1 MKVKRQSKILE
12 LIRENDIETQEMLAD
27 LLNKAGFNVTQA
39 TVSRDIRE
47 LKLTKATMQSGK
59 QKYVAT
65 AKESSF
71 VTERLNRVFRDGI
84 VSIDYA
90 QNIVVIKTL
99 VGMAMAVAAALDS
112 MENSEIMGTIAGDD
126 TIFCVVKNESKA
138 VKLTENLKVD
148 FKDGLNVLSG
158 ETGAGKSIV
167 IGSLN
172 FVLGGKADK
181 TIVKKGCDTA
191 EVSALI
197 YVENKNTLDILKSMD
212 VEIDDDNYI
221 LLKRTFNT
229 KGKSY
234 CKINGSP
241 ATVSMIRNIA
251 SHLVDI
257 HGQHDHQ
264 SLLNPKSHITLLDRL
279 CEKELDEPMAQL
291 SKLYN
296 QYKEITKVLREIDIN
311 DKDIADRVELYK
323 YQIDEITSANLKIGE
338 DEELH
343 EKRKI
348 LSNSHKLH
356 KLIDD
361 SLNYI
366 SRSSGANAMDCISYA
381 IDNLNTI
388 AEIDEDRAGLADDL
402 HNIYAYMEDI
412 VNKLSHYA
420 DTIESNPE
428 ELSVVE
434 DRLQLIYDLKK
445 KYGNTIED
453 INKFKETVSVK
464 LEKIENSEEL
474 LKEYLLKKQNIT
486 AKIQKIC
493 LKITQIRKEKSIS
506 IEKNIKEI
514 LRDLS
519 MPNAEFKVSIE
530 PKDGFDKNGADIVEF
545 MFSAN
550 IGEDIKPLSKIASG
564 GEMSRMML
572 ALKTVLADVDNIET
586 FIFDEIDTGISGRA
600 AQKVAEK
607 MCIVAKK
614 HQILC
619 ITHLPQIAAMADYN
633 FVIEKIVE
641 NNTAK
646 TIILE
651 LSPNKVYNEI
661 ARLIGGTTITDVT
674 VDAAKEMKI
683 LANKLKGE

>member
-1 MKVKRQSKILE
+1 MLE
-12 LIRENDIETQEMLAD
+12 
-27 LLNKAGFNVTQA
+27 
-39 TVSRDIRE
+39 
-47 LKLTKATMQSGK
+47 KL
-59 QKYVAT
+59 Y
-65 AKESSF
+65 
-71 VTERLNRVFRDGI
+71 
-84 VSIDYA
+84 
-90 QNIVVIKTL
+90 
-99 VGMAMAVAAALDS
+99 
-112 MENSEIMGTIAGDD
+112 
-126 TIFCVVKNESKA
+126 VKNFILIDEI
-138 VKLTENLKVD
+138 EVD
-148 FKDGLNVLSG
+148 FKNGLNVLSG

-181 TIVKKGCDTA
+181 TIVKKGYDTA

-197 YVENKNTLDILKSMD
+197 YVENNNTLNILKSMD
-212 VEIDDDNYI
+212 IEIDDDNYI
-221 LLKRTFNT
+221 LLKRTFNN

-241 ATVSMIRNIA
+241 ATVSMVRNIA

-279 CEKELDEPMAQL
+279 CEKELSEPMAQL
-291 SKLYN
+291 SMLYN
-296 QYKEITKVLREIDIN
+296 QYKEITRVLREIDIN
-311 DKDIADRVELYK
+311 DRDIADRVELYK

-343 EKRKI
+343 ERRKI

-356 KLIDD
+356 RLVDN

-388 AEIDEDRAGLADDL
+388 AEIDEDKTELADDL
-402 HNIYAYMEDI
+402 HNVYAYMEDI
-412 VNKLSHYA
+412 INKLSHYA

-428 ELSVVE
+428 ELSIVE

-445 KYGNTIED
+445 KYGSTIED
-453 INKFKETVSVK
+453 INKFKENVAKK

-474 LKEYLLKKQNIT
+474 LKEYLLKKQYIT
-486 AKIQKIC
+486 SKIQKIC
-493 LKITQIRKEKSIS
+493 LQITQIRKEKSTN
-506 IEKNIKEI
+506 IENNIKDI

-519 MPNAEFKVSIE
+519 MPNAEFKVTIE
-530 PKDGFDKNGADIVEF
+530 PKDGFDKNGSDLVEF

-641 NNTAK
+641 NDTAK

-651 LSPNKVYNEI
+651 LSPDKVYNEI
-661 ARLIGGTTITDVT
+661 ARLIGGTAITNVT

>member
-1 MKVKRQSKILE
+1 MLE
-12 LIRENDIETQEMLAD
+12 
-27 LLNKAGFNVTQA
+27 
-39 TVSRDIRE
+39 
-47 LKLTKATMQSGK
+47 KL
-59 QKYVAT
+59 Y
-65 AKESSF
+65 
-71 VTERLNRVFRDGI
+71 
-84 VSIDYA
+84 
-90 QNIVVIKTL
+90 
-99 VGMAMAVAAALDS
+99 
-112 MENSEIMGTIAGDD
+112 
-126 TIFCVVKNESKA
+126 VKNFILIDEIE
-138 VKLTENLKVD
+138 VN
-148 FKDGLNVLSG
+148 FKNGLNVLSG

-197 YVENKNTLDILKSMD
+197 YVENNNTLNILKSMD
-212 VEIDDDNYI
+212 IEIDDDNYI
-221 LLKRTFNT
+221 LLKRTFNN

-241 ATVSMIRNIA
+241 ATVSMVRNIA

-279 CEKELDEPMAQL
+279 CEKELSEPMAQL
-291 SKLYN
+291 SMLYN
-296 QYKEITKVLREIDIN
+296 QYKEITRVLREIDIN
-311 DKDIADRVELYK
+311 DRDIADRVELYK

-343 EKRKI
+343 ERRKI
-348 LSNSHKLH
+348 LSNSNKLH
-356 KLIDD
+356 RLVDD

-388 AEIDEDRAGLADDL
+388 AEIDEDKTELADDL
-402 HNIYAYMEDI
+402 HNVYAYMEDI
-412 VNKLSHYA
+412 INKLSHYA

-428 ELSVVE
+428 ELSIVE

-445 KYGNTIED
+445 KYGSTIED
-453 INKFKETVSVK
+453 INKFKENVAKK
-464 LEKIENSEEL
+464 LEKVENSEEL
-474 LKEYLLKKQNIT
+474 LKEYLLKKQYIT
-486 AKIQKIC
+486 SKIQKIC
-493 LKITQIRKEKSIS
+493 LQITQIRKEKSTN
-506 IEKNIKEI
+506 IENNIKDI

-519 MPNAEFKVSIE
+519 MPNAEFKVTIE
-530 PKDGFDKNGADIVEF
+530 PKDGFDKNGSDLVEF

-564 GEMSRMML
+564 GEMSRVML

-607 MCIVAKK
+607 MLIVAKK

-641 NNTAK
+641 NDTAK

-651 LSPNKVYNEI
+651 LSPDKVYNEI
-661 ARLIGGTTITDVT
+661 ARLIGGY
-674 VDAAKEMKI
+674 
-683 LANKLKGE
+683 N

>member
-1 MKVKRQSKILE
+1 MLE
-12 LIRENDIETQEMLAD
+12 
-27 LLNKAGFNVTQA
+27 
-39 TVSRDIRE
+39 
-47 LKLTKATMQSGK
+47 KL
-59 QKYVAT
+59 Y
-65 AKESSF
+65 
-71 VTERLNRVFRDGI
+71 
-84 VSIDYA
+84 
-90 QNIVVIKTL
+90 
-99 VGMAMAVAAALDS
+99 
-112 MENSEIMGTIAGDD
+112 
-126 TIFCVVKNESKA
+126 VKNFILIDEI
-138 VKLTENLKVD
+138 EVD

-464 LEKIENSEEL
+464 LEKIENSEDL

-586 FIFDEIDTGISGRA
+586 FIFDEIDTGISGRT
-600 AQKVAEK
+600 AQKVSEK
-607 MCIVAKK
+607 MAVIGHH
-614 HQILC
+614 HQVLC
-619 ITHLPQIAAMADYN
+619 ITHLPQIAAMADSH
-633 FVIEKIVE
+633 FEIEKQVE
-641 NNTAK
+641 GTK
-646 TIILE
+646 TTTQIHPLDEEASIRE
-651 LSPNKVYNEI
+651 L
-661 ARLIGGTTITDVT
+661 ARLLGGAQITGAVLEN
-674 VDAAKEMKI
+674 AREMKK
-683 LANKLKGE
+683 LARECKA

>member
-1 MKVKRQSKILE
+1 MLE
-12 LIRENDIETQEMLAD
+12 
-27 LLNKAGFNVTQA
+27 
-39 TVSRDIRE
+39 
-47 LKLTKATMQSGK
+47 KL
-59 QKYVAT
+59 Y
-65 AKESSF
+65 
-71 VTERLNRVFRDGI
+71 
-84 VSIDYA
+84 
-90 QNIVVIKTL
+90 
-99 VGMAMAVAAALDS
+99 
-112 MENSEIMGTIAGDD
+112 
-126 TIFCVVKNESKA
+126 VKNFILIDEI
-138 VKLTENLKVD
+138 EVD
-148 FKDGLNVLSG
+148 FKNGLNVLSG

-181 TIVKKGCDTA
+181 TIVKKGYDTA

-197 YVENKNTLDILKSMD
+197 YVENNNTLNILKSMD
-212 VEIDDDNYI
+212 IEIDDDNYI
-221 LLKRTFNT
+221 LLKRTFNN

-241 ATVSMIRNIA
+241 ATVSMVRNIA

-279 CEKELDEPMAQL
+279 CEKELSEPMAQL
-291 SKLYN
+291 SMLYN
-296 QYKEITKVLREIDIN
+296 QYKEITRVLREIDIN
-311 DKDIADRVELYK
+311 DRDIADRVELYK

-343 EKRKI
+343 ERRKI
-348 LSNSHKLH
+348 LSNSNKLH
-356 KLIDD
+356 RLVDN

-388 AEIDEDRAGLADDL
+388 AEIDEDKTELADDL
-402 HNIYAYMEDI
+402 HNVYAYMEDI
-412 VNKLSHYA
+412 INKLSHYA

-428 ELSVVE
+428 ELSIVE

-445 KYGNTIED
+445 KYGSTIED
-453 INKFKETVSVK
+453 INKFKENVAKK

-474 LKEYLLKKQNIT
+474 LKEYLLKKQYIT
-486 AKIQKIC
+486 SKIQKIC
-493 LKITQIRKEKSIS
+493 LQITQIRKEKSTN
-506 IEKNIKEI
+506 IENNIKDI

-519 MPNAEFKVSIE
+519 MPNAEFKVIIE
-530 PKDGFDKNGADIVEF
+530 PKDGFDKNGSDLVEF

-564 GEMSRMML
+564 GEMSRVML

-607 MCIVAKK
+607 MLIVAKK

-641 NNTAK
+641 NDTAK

-651 LSPNKVYNEI
+651 LSPDKVYNEI
-661 ARLIGGTTITDVT
+661 ARLIGGTAITNVT

>member
-1 MKVKRQSKILE
+1 MLE
-12 LIRENDIETQEMLAD
+12 
-27 LLNKAGFNVTQA
+27 
-39 TVSRDIRE
+39 
-47 LKLTKATMQSGK
+47 KL
-59 QKYVAT
+59 Y
-65 AKESSF
+65 
-71 VTERLNRVFRDGI
+71 
-84 VSIDYA
+84 
-90 QNIVVIKTL
+90 
-99 VGMAMAVAAALDS
+99 
-112 MENSEIMGTIAGDD
+112 
-126 TIFCVVKNESKA
+126 VKNFILIDEI
-138 VKLTENLKVD
+138 EVD

-493 LKITQIRKEKSIS
+493 LKITQIRKE
-506 IEKNIKEI
+506 N
-514 LRDLS
+514 L
-519 MPNAEFKVSIE
+519 
-530 PKDGFDKNGADIVEF
+530 
-545 MFSAN
+545 
-550 IGEDIKPLSKIASG
+550 
-564 GEMSRMML
+564 
-572 ALKTVLADVDNIET
+572 
-586 FIFDEIDTGISGRA
+586 
-600 AQKVAEK
+600 
-607 MCIVAKK
+607 
-614 HQILC
+614 
-619 ITHLPQIAAMADYN
+619 
-633 FVIEKIVE
+633 
-641 NNTAK
+641 
-646 TIILE
+646 
-651 LSPNKVYNEI
+651 
-661 ARLIGGTTITDVT
+661 
-674 VDAAKEMKI
+674 
-683 LANKLKGE
+683 

>member
-1 MKVKRQSKILE
+1 MLE
-12 LIRENDIETQEMLAD
+12 
-27 LLNKAGFNVTQA
+27 
-39 TVSRDIRE
+39 
-47 LKLTKATMQSGK
+47 KL
-59 QKYVAT
+59 Y
-65 AKESSF
+65 
-71 VTERLNRVFRDGI
+71 
-84 VSIDYA
+84 
-90 QNIVVIKTL
+90 
-99 VGMAMAVAAALDS
+99 
-112 MENSEIMGTIAGDD
+112 
-126 TIFCVVKNESKA
+126 VKNFILIDEIE
-138 VKLTENLKVD
+138 VN
-148 FKDGLNVLSG
+148 FKNGLNVLSG

-197 YVENKNTLDILKSMD
+197 YVENNNTLNILKSMD
-212 VEIDDDNYI
+212 IEIDDDNYI
-221 LLKRTFNT
+221 LLKRTFNN

-241 ATVSMIRNIA
+241 ATVSMVRNIA

-279 CEKELDEPMAQL
+279 CEKELSEPMAQL
-291 SKLYN
+291 SMLYN
-296 QYKEITKVLREIDIN
+296 QYKEITRVLREIDIN
-311 DKDIADRVELYK
+311 DRDIADRVELYK

-343 EKRKI
+343 ERRKI
-348 LSNSHKLH
+348 LSNSNKLH
-356 KLIDD
+356 RLVDD

-388 AEIDEDRAGLADDL
+388 AEIDEDKTELADDL
-402 HNIYAYMEDI
+402 HNVYAYMEDI
-412 VNKLSHYA
+412 INKLSHYA

-428 ELSVVE
+428 ELSIVE

-445 KYGNTIED
+445 KYGSTIED
-453 INKFKETVSVK
+453 INKFKEKVAKK
-464 LEKIENSEEL
+464 LEKVENSEEL
-474 LKEYLLKKQNIT
+474 LKEYLLKKQYIT
-486 AKIQKIC
+486 SKIQKIC
-493 LKITQIRKEKSIS
+493 LQITQIRKEKSTN
-506 IEKNIKEI
+506 IENNIKDI

-519 MPNAEFKVSIE
+519 MPNAEFKVTIE
-530 PKDGFDKNGADIVEF
+530 PKDGFDKNGSDLVEF

-564 GEMSRMML
+564 GEMSRVML

-607 MCIVAKK
+607 MLIVAKK

-641 NNTAK
+641 NDTAK

-651 LSPNKVYNEI
+651 LSPDKVYNEI
-661 ARLIGGTTITDVT
+661 ARLIGGTAITNVT

>member
-1 MKVKRQSKILE
+1 MLE
-12 LIRENDIETQEMLAD
+12 
-27 LLNKAGFNVTQA
+27 
-39 TVSRDIRE
+39 
-47 LKLTKATMQSGK
+47 KL
-59 QKYVAT
+59 Y
-65 AKESSF
+65 
-71 VTERLNRVFRDGI
+71 
-84 VSIDYA
+84 
-90 QNIVVIKTL
+90 
-99 VGMAMAVAAALDS
+99 
-112 MENSEIMGTIAGDD
+112 
-126 TIFCVVKNESKA
+126 VKNFILIDEA
-138 VKLTENLKVD
+138 EVD

-181 TIVKKGCDTA
+181 TIVKKGCDIA

-241 ATVSMIRNIA
+241 ATVSMVRNIA
-251 SHLVDI
+251 SHLIDI

-279 CEKELDEPMAQL
+279 CEKELNEPMTQL
-291 SKLYN
+291 SVLYN

-311 DKDIADRVELYK
+311 DRDIADRVELYK
-323 YQIDEITSANLKIGE
+323 YQIDEINSADLKIGE

-343 EKRKI
+343 ERRKI
-348 LSNSHKLH
+348 LSNSNKLH

-388 AEIDEDRAGLADDL
+388 AEIDEDKADLADDL
-402 HNIYAYMEDI
+402 HNVYAYMEDI
-412 VNKLSHYA
+412 INKLSRYA

-428 ELSVVE
+428 ELSIVE
-434 DRLQLIYDLKK
+434 DRLQLIYELKK

-453 INKFKETVSVK
+453 INKFKENVAVK
-464 LEKIENSEEL
+464 LEKIENSEEI
-474 LKEYLLKKQNIT
+474 LKEYLLRKKDIT

-493 LKITQIRKEKSIS
+493 LQITKIRKEKSII
-506 IEKNIKEI
+506 IEKNIKDI

-519 MPNAEFKVSIE
+519 MPNAEFKVTIE

-564 GEMSRMML
+564 GEMSRVML

-607 MCIVAKK
+607 MLIVAKK

-651 LSPNKVYNEI
+651 LSSDKVYNEI
-661 ARLIGGTTITDVT
+661 ARLIGGTTITNVT

>member
-1 MKVKRQSKILE
+1 MLE
-12 LIRENDIETQEMLAD
+12 
-27 LLNKAGFNVTQA
+27 
-39 TVSRDIRE
+39 
-47 LKLTKATMQSGK
+47 KL
-59 QKYVAT
+59 Y
-65 AKESSF
+65 
-71 VTERLNRVFRDGI
+71 
-84 VSIDYA
+84 
-90 QNIVVIKTL
+90 
-99 VGMAMAVAAALDS
+99 
-112 MENSEIMGTIAGDD
+112 
-126 TIFCVVKNESKA
+126 VKNFILIDEIE
-138 VKLTENLKVD
+138 VN
-148 FKDGLNVLSG
+148 FKNGLNVLSG

-197 YVENKNTLDILKSMD
+197 YVENNNTLNILKSMD
-212 VEIDDDNYI
+212 IEIDDDNYI
-221 LLKRTFNT
+221 LLKRTFNN

-241 ATVSMIRNIA
+241 ATVSMVRNIA

-279 CEKELDEPMAQL
+279 CEKELSEPMAQL
-291 SKLYN
+291 SMLYN
-296 QYKEITKVLREIDIN
+296 QYKEITRVLREIDIN
-311 DKDIADRVELYK
+311 DRDIADRVELYK

-343 EKRKI
+343 ERRKI
-348 LSNSHKLH
+348 LSNSNKLH
-356 KLIDD
+356 RLVDD

-388 AEIDEDRAGLADDL
+388 AEIDEDKTELADDL
-402 HNIYAYMEDI
+402 HNVYAYMEDI
-412 VNKLSHYA
+412 INKLSHYA

-428 ELSVVE
+428 ELSIVE

-445 KYGNTIED
+445 KYGSTIED
-453 INKFKETVSVK
+453 INKFKENVAKK

-474 LKEYLLKKQNIT
+474 LKEYLLKKQYIT
-486 AKIQKIC
+486 SKIQKIC
-493 LKITQIRKEKSIS
+493 LQITQIRKEKSTN
-506 IEKNIKEI
+506 IENNIKDI

-519 MPNAEFKVSIE
+519 MPNAEFKVTIE
-530 PKDGFDKNGADIVEF
+530 PKDGFDKNGSDLVEF

-564 GEMSRMML
+564 GEMSRVML

-586 FIFDEIDTGISGRA
+586 FIFDEIDTGISGKA
-600 AQKVAEK
+600 AKSVAEK
-607 MCIVAKK
+607 MKIIAKK
-614 HQILC
+614 HQVLC
-619 ITHLPQIAAMADYN
+619 ITHQANIAAKGDYN
-633 FVIEKIVE
+633 YYISKNVQGENTVTSVKLLSEDEVI
-641 NNTAK
+641 
-646 TIILE
+646 
-651 LSPNKVYNEI
+651 NEI
-661 ARLIGGTTITDVT
+661 ARISSGDITQT
-674 VDAAKEMKI
+674 AINHAKEMRK
-683 LANKLKGE
+683 AV

>member
-1 MKVKRQSKILE
+1 MLE
-12 LIRENDIETQEMLAD
+12 
-27 LLNKAGFNVTQA
+27 
-39 TVSRDIRE
+39 
-47 LKLTKATMQSGK
+47 KL
-59 QKYVAT
+59 Y
-65 AKESSF
+65 
-71 VTERLNRVFRDGI
+71 
-84 VSIDYA
+84 
-90 QNIVVIKTL
+90 
-99 VGMAMAVAAALDS
+99 
-112 MENSEIMGTIAGDD
+112 
-126 TIFCVVKNESKA
+126 VKNFILIDEI
-138 VKLTENLKVD
+138 EVD
-148 FKDGLNVLSG
+148 FKNGLNVLSG

-181 TIVKKGCDTA
+181 TIVKKGYDTA

-197 YVENKNTLDILKSMD
+197 YVENNNTLNILKSMD
-212 VEIDDDNYI
+212 IEIDDDNYI
-221 LLKRTFNT
+221 LLKRTFNN

-241 ATVSMIRNIA
+241 ATVSMVRNIA

-279 CEKELDEPMAQL
+279 CEKELSEPMAQL
-291 SKLYN
+291 SMLYN
-296 QYKEITKVLREIDIN
+296 QYKEITRVLREIDIN
-311 DKDIADRVELYK
+311 DRDIADRVELYK

-343 EKRKI
+343 ERRKI
-348 LSNSHKLH
+348 LSNSNKLH
-356 KLIDD
+356 RLVDD

-388 AEIDEDRAGLADDL
+388 AEIDEDKTELADDL
-402 HNIYAYMEDI
+402 HNVYAYMEDI
-412 VNKLSHYA
+412 INKLSHYA

-428 ELSVVE
+428 ELSIVE

-445 KYGNTIED
+445 KYGSTIED
-453 INKFKETVSVK
+453 INKFKENVAKK

-474 LKEYLLKKQNIT
+474 LKEYLLKKQYIT
-486 AKIQKIC
+486 SKIQKIC
-493 LKITQIRKEKSIS
+493 LQITQIRKEKST
-506 IEKNIKEI
+506 NIEI

-519 MPNAEFKVSIE
+519 MPNAEFKVTIE
-530 PKDGFDKNGADIVEF
+530 PKDGFDKNGSDLVEF

-550 IGEDIKPLSKIASG
+550 ICEDIKPLSKIASG
-564 GEMSRMML
+564 GEMSRVML

-607 MCIVAKK
+607 MLIVAKK

-641 NNTAK
+641 NDTAK

-651 LSPNKVYNEI
+651 LSPDKVYNEI
-661 ARLIGGTTITDVT
+661 ARLIGGTAITNVT

>member
-1 MKVKRQSKILE
+1 MLE
-12 LIRENDIETQEMLAD
+12 
-27 LLNKAGFNVTQA
+27 
-39 TVSRDIRE
+39 
-47 LKLTKATMQSGK
+47 KL
-59 QKYVAT
+59 Y
-65 AKESSF
+65 
-71 VTERLNRVFRDGI
+71 
-84 VSIDYA
+84 
-90 QNIVVIKTL
+90 
-99 VGMAMAVAAALDS
+99 
-112 MENSEIMGTIAGDD
+112 
-126 TIFCVVKNESKA
+126 VKNFILIDEIE
-138 VKLTENLKVD
+138 VN
-148 FKDGLNVLSG
+148 FKNGLNVLSG

-197 YVENKNTLDILKSMD
+197 YVENNNTLNILKSMD
-212 VEIDDDNYI
+212 IEIDDDNYI
-221 LLKRTFNT
+221 LLKRTFNN

-241 ATVSMIRNIA
+241 ATVSMVRNIA

-279 CEKELDEPMAQL
+279 CEKELSEPMAQL
-291 SKLYN
+291 SMLYN
-296 QYKEITKVLREIDIN
+296 QYKEITRVLREIDIN
-311 DKDIADRVELYK
+311 DRDIADRVELYK

-343 EKRKI
+343 ERRKI
-348 LSNSHKLH
+348 LSNSNKLH
-356 KLIDD
+356 RLVDD

-366 SRSSGANAMDCISYA
+366 SRSSEANAMDCISYA

-388 AEIDEDRAGLADDL
+388 AEIDEDKTELADDL
-402 HNIYAYMEDI
+402 HNVYAYMEDI
-412 VNKLSHYA
+412 INKLSHYA

-428 ELSVVE
+428 ELSIVE

-445 KYGNTIED
+445 KYGSTIED
-453 INKFKETVSVK
+453 INKFKENVAKK

-474 LKEYLLKKQNIT
+474 LKEYLLKKQYIT
-486 AKIQKIC
+486 SKIQKIC
-493 LKITQIRKEKSIS
+493 LQITQIRKEKSTN
-506 IEKNIKEI
+506 IENNIKDI

-519 MPNAEFKVSIE
+519 MPNAEFKVTIE
-530 PKDGFDKNGADIVEF
+530 PKDGFDKNGSDLVEF

-564 GEMSRMML
+564 GEMSRVML

-607 MCIVAKK
+607 MLIVAKK

-641 NNTAK
+641 NYTAK

-651 LSPNKVYNEI
+651 LSPDKVYNEI
-661 ARLIGGTTITDVT
+661 AGLIGGTAITNVT

>member
-1 MKVKRQSKILE
+1 MLE
-12 LIRENDIETQEMLAD
+12 
-27 LLNKAGFNVTQA
+27 
-39 TVSRDIRE
+39 
-47 LKLTKATMQSGK
+47 KL
-59 QKYVAT
+59 Y
-65 AKESSF
+65 
-71 VTERLNRVFRDGI
+71 
-84 VSIDYA
+84 
-90 QNIVVIKTL
+90 
-99 VGMAMAVAAALDS
+99 
-112 MENSEIMGTIAGDD
+112 
-126 TIFCVVKNESKA
+126 VKNFILIDEIE
-138 VKLTENLKVD
+138 VN
-148 FKDGLNVLSG
+148 FKNGLNVLSG

-197 YVENKNTLDILKSMD
+197 YVENNNTLNILKSMD
-212 VEIDDDNYI
+212 IEIDDDNYI
-221 LLKRTFNT
+221 LLKRTFNN

-241 ATVSMIRNIA
+241 ATVSMVRNIA

-279 CEKELDEPMAQL
+279 CEKELSEPMAQL
-291 SKLYN
+291 SMLYN
-296 QYKEITKVLREIDIN
+296 QYKEITRVLREIDIN
-311 DKDIADRVELYK
+311 DRDIADRVELYK

-343 EKRKI
+343 ERRKI
-348 LSNSHKLH
+348 LSNSNKLH
-356 KLIDD
+356 RLVDD

-381 IDNLNTI
+381 IDNTI
-388 AEIDEDRAGLADDL
+388 AEIDEDKTELADDL
-402 HNIYAYMEDI
+402 HNVYAYMEDI
-412 VNKLSHYA
+412 INKLSHYA

-428 ELSVVE
+428 ELSIVE

-445 KYGNTIED
+445 KYGSTIED
-453 INKFKETVSVK
+453 INKFKENVAKK

-474 LKEYLLKKQNIT
+474 LKEYLLKKQYIT
-486 AKIQKIC
+486 SKIQKIC
-493 LKITQIRKEKSIS
+493 LQITQIRKEKSTN
-506 IEKNIKEI
+506 IENNIKDI

-519 MPNAEFKVSIE
+519 MPNAEFKVTIE
-530 PKDGFDKNGADIVEF
+530 PKDGFDKNGSDLVEF

-564 GEMSRMML
+564 GEMSRVML

-607 MCIVAKK
+607 MLIVAKK

-641 NNTAK
+641 NYTAK

-651 LSPNKVYNEI
+651 LSPDKVYNEI
-661 ARLIGGTTITDVT
+661 ARLIGGTAITNVT

>member
-1 MKVKRQSKILE
+1 MLE
-12 LIRENDIETQEMLAD
+12 
-27 LLNKAGFNVTQA
+27 
-39 TVSRDIRE
+39 
-47 LKLTKATMQSGK
+47 KL
-59 QKYVAT
+59 Y
-65 AKESSF
+65 
-71 VTERLNRVFRDGI
+71 
-84 VSIDYA
+84 
-90 QNIVVIKTL
+90 
-99 VGMAMAVAAALDS
+99 
-112 MENSEIMGTIAGDD
+112 
-126 TIFCVVKNESKA
+126 VKNFILIDEI
-138 VKLTENLKVD
+138 EVD
-148 FKDGLNVLSG
+148 FKNGLNVLSG

-181 TIVKKGCDTA
+181 TIVKKGYDTA

-197 YVENKNTLDILKSMD
+197 YVENNNTLNILKSMD
-212 VEIDDDNYI
+212 IEIDDDNYI
-221 LLKRTFNT
+221 LLKRTFNN

-241 ATVSMIRNIA
+241 ATVSMVRNIA

-279 CEKELDEPMAQL
+279 CEKELSEPMAQL
-291 SKLYN
+291 SMLYN
-296 QYKEITKVLREIDIN
+296 QYKEITRVLREIDIN
-311 DKDIADRVELYK
+311 DRDIADRVELYK

-343 EKRKI
+343 ERRKI
-348 LSNSHKLH
+348 LSNSNKLH
-356 KLIDD
+356 RLVDD

-388 AEIDEDRAGLADDL
+388 AEIDEDKTELADDL
-402 HNIYAYMEDI
+402 HNVYAYMEDI
-412 VNKLSHYA
+412 INKLSHYA

-428 ELSVVE
+428 ELSIVE

-445 KYGNTIED
+445 KYGSTIED
-453 INKFKETVSVK
+453 INKFKENVAKK

-474 LKEYLLKKQNIT
+474 LKEYLLKKQYIT
-486 AKIQKIC
+486 SKIQKIC
-493 LKITQIRKEKSIS
+493 LQITQIRKEKSTN
-506 IEKNIKEI
+506 IENNIKDI

-519 MPNAEFKVSIE
+519 MPNAEFKVTIE
-530 PKDGFDKNGADIVEF
+530 PKDGFDKNGSDLVEF

-550 IGEDIKPLSKIASG
+550 ICEDIKPLSKIASG
-564 GEMSRMML
+564 GEMSRVML

-600 AQKVAEK
+600 TQKVAEK
-607 MCIVAKK
+607 MLIVAKK

-641 NNTAK
+641 NDTAK

-651 LSPNKVYNEI
+651 LSPDKVYNEI
-661 ARLIGGTTITDVT
+661 ARLIGGTAITNVT

>member
-1 MKVKRQSKILE
+1 MLE
-12 LIRENDIETQEMLAD
+12 
-27 LLNKAGFNVTQA
+27 
-39 TVSRDIRE
+39 
-47 LKLTKATMQSGK
+47 KL
-59 QKYVAT
+59 Y
-65 AKESSF
+65 
-71 VTERLNRVFRDGI
+71 
-84 VSIDYA
+84 
-90 QNIVVIKTL
+90 
-99 VGMAMAVAAALDS
+99 
-112 MENSEIMGTIAGDD
+112 
-126 TIFCVVKNESKA
+126 VKNFILIDEI
-138 VKLTENLKVD
+138 EVD

-428 ELSVVE
+428 ELSIVE

>member
-1 MKVKRQSKILE
+1 MLE
-12 LIRENDIETQEMLAD
+12 
-27 LLNKAGFNVTQA
+27 
-39 TVSRDIRE
+39 
-47 LKLTKATMQSGK
+47 KL
-59 QKYVAT
+59 Y
-65 AKESSF
+65 
-71 VTERLNRVFRDGI
+71 
-84 VSIDYA
+84 
-90 QNIVVIKTL
+90 
-99 VGMAMAVAAALDS
+99 
-112 MENSEIMGTIAGDD
+112 
-126 TIFCVVKNESKA
+126 VKNFILIDEIE
-138 VKLTENLKVD
+138 VN
-148 FKDGLNVLSG
+148 FKNGLNVLSG

-197 YVENKNTLDILKSMD
+197 YVENNNTLNILKSMD
-212 VEIDDDNYI
+212 IEIDDDNYI
-221 LLKRTFNT
+221 LLKRTFNN

-241 ATVSMIRNIA
+241 ATVSMVRNIA

-279 CEKELDEPMAQL
+279 CEKELSEPMAQL
-291 SKLYN
+291 SMLYN
-296 QYKEITKVLREIDIN
+296 QYKEITRVLREIDIN
-311 DKDIADRVELYK
+311 DRDIADRVELYK

-343 EKRKI
+343 ERRKI
-348 LSNSHKLH
+348 LSNSNKLH
-356 KLIDD
+356 RLVDD

-388 AEIDEDRAGLADDL
+388 AEIDEDKTELADDL
-402 HNIYAYMEDI
+402 HNVYAYMEDI
-412 VNKLSHYA
+412 INKLSHYA

-428 ELSVVE
+428 ELSIVE

-445 KYGNTIED
+445 KYGSTIED
-453 INKFKETVSVK
+453 INKFKENVAKK

-474 LKEYLLKKQNIT
+474 LKEYLLKKQYIT
-486 AKIQKIC
+486 SKIQKIC
-493 LKITQIRKEKSIS
+493 LQITQIRKEKSTN
-506 IEKNIKEI
+506 IENNIKDI

-519 MPNAEFKVSIE
+519 MPNAEFKVTIE
-530 PKDGFDKNGADIVEF
+530 PKDGFDKNGSDLVEF

-564 GEMSRMML
+564 GEMSRVML

-607 MCIVAKK
+607 MLIVAKK

-641 NNTAK
+641 NYTAK

-651 LSPNKVYNEI
+651 LSPDKVYNEI
-661 ARLIGGTTITDVT
+661 ARLIVGTAITNVT